1 MRISVVAW
9 CCVFAI
15 GGVVW
20 GQDEPV
26 KVAEATAKEAALEKV
41 APEYPTI
48 ARQLKLSGKV
58 EVEALIDLKGKVV
71 KVEIVRGNPVLG
83 SAAAAAMKKWTFS
96 PFVVDGKT
104 RRALT
109 TITFN
114 FTL

>member
-1 MRISVVAW
+1 MRISVLAW
-9 CCVFAI
+9 WCVFTF

-20 GQDEPV
+20 GQDAPL

-41 APEYPTI
+41 VPEYPTI

-83 SAAAAAMKKWTFS
+83 IAAAAAMKKWTFT
-96 PFVVDGKT
+96 PFVVGGKT

-114 FTL
+114 FML